1 VARPI
6 VRTVAAKCTLAPEA
20 CAGLTL
26 QTARQTPYAR
36 ELEYAVPVLHAEQVA
51 MSAAVLVQ
59 WVAGSTGATAQAIVM
74 LFGNGLAHRLATRSL
89 VQVLA
94 ARTHVKQVAALML
107 HAMVSSQVIAVD
119 LAWSVTAVAVA

>member
-1 VARPI
+1 
-6 VRTVAAKCTLAPEA
+6 
-20 CAGLTL
+20 
-26 QTARQTPYAR
+26 
-36 ELEYAVPVLHAEQVA
+36 